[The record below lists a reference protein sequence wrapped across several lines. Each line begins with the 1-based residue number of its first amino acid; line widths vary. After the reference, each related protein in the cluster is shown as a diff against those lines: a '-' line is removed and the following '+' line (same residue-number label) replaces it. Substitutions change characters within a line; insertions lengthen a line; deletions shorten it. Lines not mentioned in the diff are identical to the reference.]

1 MDTFCEP
8 VELLGSFLRSK
19 SFFSLLKKSMIV
31 AAGLFLMPMIIYAQP
46 EQTAIRTVPIDPPA
60 ASQGTCTS
68 KHSFIVRVKEEL
80 SAILN
85 RIKAKITG
93 SGGNF
98 AGNAECGSFASKS
111 RLGIIKGGYRSISV
125 NEIEIT
131 IEDKP
136 LLVPYSTI
144 ESEIKKSLI

>member
-1 MDTFCEP
+1 
-8 VELLGSFLRSK
+8 
-19 SFFSLLKKSMIV
+19 
-31 AAGLFLMPMIIYAQP
+31 MIIYAQP
-46 EQTAIRTVPIDPPA
+46 EQTAIKLARIDPPA
-60 ASQGTCTS
+60 ASQGICAS

-85 RIKAKITG
+85 RIKARITG

-98 AGNAECGSFASKS
+98 DGNAECGFFASKS

-136 LLVPYSTI
+136 LLVPYSMI
-144 ESEIKKSLI
+144 ESEKEISHLAVEVP